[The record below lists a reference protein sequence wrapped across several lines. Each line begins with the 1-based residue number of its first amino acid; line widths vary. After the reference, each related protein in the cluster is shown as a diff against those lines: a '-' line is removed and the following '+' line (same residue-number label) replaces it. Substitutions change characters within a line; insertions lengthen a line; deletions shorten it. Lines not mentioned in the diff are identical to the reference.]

1 MKVIFWIRPSVNAM
15 LVKRILERFNVS
27 NMNVNRECSCELDGA
42 DFLLLKETEGKGF
55 IVIRNYTEKSTTHK
69 LKTCGLAKAQVD

>member
-42 DFLLLKETEGKGF
+42 DFKLLQETEQKGF
-55 IVIRNYTEKSTTHK
+55 IIIRNYTEK
-69 LKTCGLAKAQVD
+69 